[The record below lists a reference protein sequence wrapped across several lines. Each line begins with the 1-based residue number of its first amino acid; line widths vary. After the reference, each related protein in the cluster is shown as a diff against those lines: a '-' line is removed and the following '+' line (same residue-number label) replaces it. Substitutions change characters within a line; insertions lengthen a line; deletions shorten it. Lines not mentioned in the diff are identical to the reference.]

1 MAANLT
7 TYGPTGGVAFS
18 AQPSSGQTSI
28 ALAQIETVVLGSEQF
43 DIGSNF
49 ASNTF
54 TAPVTG
60 KYQLNFV
67 IRVDDL
73 DTAATYYQT
82 YLITSNKTY
91 YTTIWP
97 KTLGNDT
104 YDDPDYW
111 NLATQAIVAEMDA
124 NDTATIGVYQLGGTQ
139 QTDITTETTFS
150 GFLVS

>member
-7 TYGPTGGVAFS
+7 THGLTGGVAFS
-18 AQPSSGQTSI
+18 AQPSSGQTNI
-28 ALAQIETVVLGSEQF
+28 ALAQIETVVLGAEQF

-60 KYQLNFV
+60 KYQLSFV
-67 IRVDDL
+67 IRVDSL
-73 DTAATYYQT
+73 DSAATYYQT
-82 YLITSNKTY
+82 YLVTSNKTY

-97 KTLGNDT
+97 AALSQDAT
-104 YDDPDYW
+104 YW

-139 QTDITTETTFS
+139 QTDITSETTFS
-150 GFLVS
+150 GFLVA